1 MKRSQEMPRASQM
14 PQASRRAVL
23 RTGSALAACMALT
36 IRPAKATPD
45 EMKAAINK
53 VIGEASIQTGKV
65 HLDVPPLVENGNT
78 VAVTVS
84 VESPM
89 NATSYV
95 KAIHLFNE
103 KNPQPNVASF
113 HLGPRAGRAEV
124 ATRIRLAD
132 TQTVIAIAEL
142 SDGSFWQDSA
152 EVIVTLAAC
161 VENL

>member
-1 MKRSQEMPRASQM
+1 MKRSDKI

-23 RTGSALAACMALT
+23 RNGSALAACMVLAV
-36 IRPAKATPD
+36 RPATATPD
-45 EMKAAINK
+45 EMKTAIDK
-53 VIGEASIQTGKV
+53 VIGEAKIQTGKV

-78 VAVTVS
+78 VAISVS

-89 NATSYV
+89 TAASHV

-132 TQTVIAIAEL
+132 TQTLIAIAEL

-161 VENL
+161 VENM

>member
-1 MKRSQEMPRASQM
+1 MKRSDDT

-23 RTGSALAACMALT
+23 RNGSALAACMVLAV
-36 IRPAKATPD
+36 RPAKATPE

-53 VIGEASIQTGKV
+53 VIGDNKIQTGKV
-65 HLDVPPLVENGNT
+65 TLDVPALVENGNT
-78 VAVTVS
+78 VAVSVS

-89 NATSYV
+89 KADNYV

-113 HLGPRAGRAEV
+113 YLGPRTGRAEV

-161 VENL
+161 VENF

>member
-1 MKRSQEMPRASQM
+1 MKRSYEM

-23 RTGSALAACMALT
+23 CTGGALAACMVLT
-36 IRPAKATPD
+36 IRPAMATPD

-53 VIGEASIQTGKV
+53 VIGEASIQSGKV
-65 HLDVPPLVENGNT
+65 YLDVPPLVENGNT
-78 VAVTVS
+78 VAVSIS

-89 NATSYV
+89 TAASHV

>member
-1 MKRSQEMPRASQM
+1 MKRSQEMPRASQA
-14 PQASRRAVL
+14 PWASRRAVL
-23 RTGSALAACMALT
+23 RSGGALAACMALT
-36 IRPAKATPD
+36 LRPAKATPD

-53 VIGEASIQTGKV
+53 VIGEAAIQTGKV

-78 VAVTVS
+78 VAISVS

-89 NATSYV
+89 TAASHV

-124 ATRIRLAD
+124 ATRVRLAD

-152 EVIVTLAAC
+152 EVVVTLAAC